1 MRWTCCSRVGELVLA
16 LEALCSHQRPRRRGD
31 VALAMAGAAAGEATM
46 AGPFVVVQM
55 TAARVYREMVELQDI
70 PS

>member
-1 MRWTCCSRVGELVLA
+1 
-16 LEALCSHQRPRRRGD
+16 
-31 VALAMAGAAAGEATM
+31 MAGAAAGEATM